1 MAGRINVERP
11 EFNLR
16 DKLNELS
23 FGRLPSQKMPKGTIV
38 QVGYDQTDTPQYI
51 DHSAF
56 TYTDFG
62 LSIKLTP
69 RKYGNRKYHLLF
81 HNRNSLQR

>member
-23 FGRLPSQKMPKGTIV
+23 FDHLPSQKMPKGTIN
-38 QVGYDQTDTPQYI
+38 
-51 DHSAF
+51 A
-56 TYTDFG
+56 
-62 LSIKLTP
+62 
-69 RKYGNRKYHLLF
+69 LLAI
-81 HNRNSLQR
+81 

>member
-23 FGRLPSQKMPKGTIV
+23 FERLPSQKMPKGDPV
-38 QVGYDQTDTPQYI
+38 VPVFERRVG
-51 DHSAF
+51 
-56 TYTDFG
+56 
-62 LSIKLTP
+62 LW
-69 RKYGNRKYHLLF
+69 R
-81 HNRNSLQR
+81 SLEKVKSFD

>member
-23 FGRLPSQKMPKGTIV
+23 FARLPSQKMPKGSIV
-38 QVGYDQTDTPQYI
+38 QVGYDQTATSYYI
-51 DHSAF
+51 DHCSCF
-56 TYTDFG
+56 Y
-62 LSIKLTP
+62 S
-69 RKYGNRKYHLLF
+69 
-81 HNRNSLQR
+81 